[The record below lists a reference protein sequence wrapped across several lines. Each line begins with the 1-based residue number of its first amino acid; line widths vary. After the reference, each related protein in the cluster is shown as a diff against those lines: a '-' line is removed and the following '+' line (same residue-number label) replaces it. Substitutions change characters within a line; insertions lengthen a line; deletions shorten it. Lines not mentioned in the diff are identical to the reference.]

1 MTYDWNFNVIFNHK
15 QAFVSGALV
24 TLELAVLTIFFGTI
38 IGFIF
43 YLLKDSDNK
52 IISEITR
59 WIIEILRALPLLV
72 FLIWL
77 FYAVTPLLGIDLSAF
92 WTAVLGLSLIL
103 GAFCSEIF
111 RAGVNSISRG
121 QIEAGKAIGLTKLQL
136 LTRIIFPQALKV
148 ILPPLTGRYIETIK
162 LTSLAS
168 VIAVNELLHQGNNLI
183 SITYRPL
190 EVYTVVAL
198 IYLAI
203 IIPMTFLLQKLEGKH
218 VRG

>member
-1 MTYDWNFNVIFNHK
+1 MAYDWNFNVIFSHK

-59 WIIEILRALPLLV
+59 WIIEILRATPVLV

-77 FYAVTPLLGIDLSAF
+77 FYAITPLIGIDVSAF
-92 WTAVLGLSLIL
+92 WTAVIGISLIL

-111 RAGVNSISRG
+111 RAGMNSIHRG
-121 QIEAGKAIGLTKLQL
+121 QIEAGKAAGLSKLQSL
-136 LTRIIFPQALKV
+136 RHIIFPQAMKV

-183 SITYRPL
+183 SISYRPL

-203 IIPMTFLLQKLEGKH
+203 IMPMTFLLQKLEKKH